1 MPNLLA
7 ALAIAIGFFQVH
19 GHESDPA
26 DVAGT
31 WNISLS
37 GHQIALVLEQKDADV
52 SGTLM
57 LMGTDV
63 ALSGTFADGVLKLSG
78 KSDNDSTG
86 HLSGEVT
93 VEARLNDDG
102 TLSGELRTPRG
113 KAAFSNAERLK
124 RRANGRGCNG

>member
-1 MPNLLA
+1 MLNLLA
-7 ALAIAIGFFQVH
+7 ALAITIGLFQTH
-19 GHESDPA
+19 GHGSDPA

-37 GHQIALVLEQKDADV
+37 GHQIGLVLEQTDTAI

-63 ALSGTFADGVLKLSG
+63 ALTGTFVDGVLKVSG
-78 KSDNDSTG
+78 KADNDSSG

-93 VEARLNDDG
+93 IEARLNGDG
-102 TLSGELRTPRG
+102 TLSGELSTPRG
-113 KAAFSNAERLK
+113 KAVFSNAERLK
-124 RRANGRGCNG
+124 RRRG

>member
-1 MPNLLA
+1 MLNLLA
-7 ALAIAIGFFQVH
+7 ALAITIGFFQTH
-19 GHESDPA
+19 GHGSDPA

-37 GHQIALVLEQKDADV
+37 GHQIGLVLEQTDTAI

-63 ALSGTFADGVLKLSG
+63 ALTGTFVDDVLKVSG
-78 KSDNDSTG
+78 KADNDSSG

-93 VEARLNDDG
+93 IEARLNGDG
-102 TLSGELRTPRG
+102 TLSGELATPRG
-113 KAAFSNAERLK
+113 KAVFSNAERLK
-124 RRANGRGCNG
+124 RRRG